1 MKLSKR
7 LTSLALL
14 VDKDDNVADVGC
26 DHAYLSIHLAENN
39 LCNSIVAT
47 EIAEGPYNVALKN
60 IKSNDLREKIKLY
73 LTDGLKNVEENIDT
87 IIISGMGAT
96 TIIKILNEYKNLSK
110 IKKLIIQSN
119 NDWEILR
126 RYLNNKG
133 FYIEKEIY
141 TAENEKDYITILATK
156 KDKTNKEQELIMGVY
171 SSLNKDLYINQKEKL
186 ESLLKKIADKNNE
199 NYKKYQSQIDILNEY
214 LN

>member
-7 LTSLALL
+7 LTNLALL
-14 VDKDDNVADVGC
+14 VDKDDKIADVGC
-26 DHAYLSIHLAENN
+26 DHAYLSIYLAENN

-47 EIAEGPYNVALKN
+47 EIAEGPYNIALKN
-60 IKSNDLREKIKLY
+60 IKNNDLSKKIKLY
-73 LTDGLKNVEENIDT
+73 LTDGLINVEENLDT

-119 NDWEILR
+119 NDWEIIR
-126 RYLNNKG
+126 RFLNDKG

-141 TAENEKDYITILATK
+141 TDENKKDYITILATK
-156 KDKTNKEQELIMGVY
+156 KDKINREQELIMGVY
-171 SSLNKDLYINQKEKL
+171 SSLNKKLYINQKEKL
-186 ESLLKKIADKNNE
+186 ETILKKIADKNNE
-199 NYKKYQSQIDILNEY
+199 NYKKYQIQIDILNRY
-214 LN
+214 LK